1 MFREEFLATSLIS
14 VDAMSFGNGCFRRE
28 NFIDTSYVIGQ
39 NRLSYMDMKSVFK
52 IVAVSLFLAIG
63 CFGLIPAA
71 GTSEKVS
78 AVETAGLAS
87 LYGTHCASC
96 HGGDGRANTPKG
108 RDTDADDLT
117 TSKVQNM
124 SAAKMTR
131 IIKNGKGD
139 MPAFGKRLTAA
150 QITAIIRHV
159 KAF

>member
-1 MFREEFLATSLIS
+1 
-14 VDAMSFGNGCFRRE
+14 
-28 NFIDTSYVIGQ
+28 
-39 NRLSYMDMKSVFK
+39 MKSVFK

-63 CFGLIPAA
+63 CFALIPTV
-71 GTSEKVS
+71 TSEETS
-78 AVETAGLAS
+78 RVETAELAS

-96 HGGDGRANTPKG
+96 HGGDGKANTTKG
-108 RDTDADDLT
+108 RETDADDLT

-139 MPAFGKRLTAA
+139 MPGFANKLTAA

-159 KAF
+159 KGF

>member
-1 MFREEFLATSLIS
+1 
-14 VDAMSFGNGCFRRE
+14 
-28 NFIDTSYVIGQ
+28 
-39 NRLSYMDMKSVFK
+39 MKSVFK

-63 CFGLIPAA
+63 CFGLIPTSATSAKVAEPNAA
-71 GTSEKVS
+71 E
-78 AVETAGLAS
+78 LAS

-139 MPAFGKRLTAA
+139 MPGFAKKLTAA

-159 KAF
+159 KGF

>member
-1 MFREEFLATSLIS
+1 
-14 VDAMSFGNGCFRRE
+14 
-28 NFIDTSYVIGQ
+28 
-39 NRLSYMDMKSVFK
+39 MKSVFK
-52 IVAVSLFLAIG
+52 IAAVSLFLAIG
-63 CFGLIPAA
+63 CFGLIPTAA
-71 GTSEKVS
+71 SEKVS
-78 AVETAGLAS
+78 AVETSELAS

-124 SAAKMTR
+124 STAKMTR

-139 MPAFGKRLTAA
+139 MPGFARKLTAA

-159 KAF
+159 KGF

>member
-1 MFREEFLATSLIS
+1 
-14 VDAMSFGNGCFRRE
+14 
-28 NFIDTSYVIGQ
+28 
-39 NRLSYMDMKSVFK
+39 MKSLFK
-52 IVAVSLFLAIG
+52 IVAVSLCLAIG

-71 GTSEKVS
+71 STSEKVS
-78 AVETAGLAS
+78 AAETVELAS

-96 HGGDGRANTPKG
+96 HGGDGKANTTKG
-108 RDTDADDLT
+108 RETDADDLT

-139 MPAFGKRLTAA
+139 MPGFAKRLTAA

-159 KAF
+159 KGF

>member
-1 MFREEFLATSLIS
+1 
-14 VDAMSFGNGCFRRE
+14 
-28 NFIDTSYVIGQ
+28 
-39 NRLSYMDMKSVFK
+39 MKSVFK

-63 CFGLIPAA
+63 CVGLIPTSATSTKVAEPSAA
-71 GTSEKVS
+71 E
-78 AVETAGLAS
+78 LAS

-124 SAAKMTR
+124 STSKMTR

-139 MPAFGKRLTAA
+139 MPGFAKKLTAA
-150 QITAIIRHV
+150 QIAAIVQHV
-159 KAF
+159 KGF